1 MALEFEWH
9 ADKAASNAR
18 KHGVTFDEAMTV
30 FADPL
35 AAIFDDD
42 EHSAE
47 EKREIIVGHSAKGRL
62 LLVSFTERGE
72 AVRIISARRATKRER
87 KDYEESPFPKE

>member
-1 MALEFEWH
+1 MMDLEFEWH
-9 ADKAASNAR
+9 ADKAASNVR
-18 KHGVTFDEAMTV
+18 KHGVTFEEAMSV

-47 EKREIIVGHSAKGRL
+47 EPPEIIVGHSGKGRL

-72 AVRIISARRATKRER
+72 AVRIISARRASRRER
-87 KDYEESPFPKE
+87 KDYEENPFQ